1 MLSALQAQAR
11 KLGIASVVHFH
22 GDLPHDRL
30 PDFYRSGHL
39 FALSSLYESQSMV
52 LLEAAACGLPAVG
65 TSVGLL
71 PELLPATYLA
81 ETGDADSLARAI
93 IALLSDETR
102 RQTEGRRLQS
112 LVSSNYSLDQ
122 TVPRLVDAYHGLLS
136 PRPQFPT

>member
-1 MLSALQAQAR
+1 
-11 KLGIASVVHFH
+11 
-22 GDLPHDRL
+22 
-30 PDFYRSGHL
+30 
-39 FALSSLYESQSMV
+39 MV

-102 RQTEGRRLQS
+102 RQTEGHRLQS

-122 TVPRLVDAYHGLLS
+122 TVPRLIDAYHDLL
-136 PRPQFPT
+136 PPNP